1 MSSPSESDPREREQ
15 QAKRGRIL
23 RAALEVCARSGIPA
37 ARMEEVAA
45 LAQVS
50 KGTLYR
56 FFESRE
62 ELLLAAT
69 LDAYERALRG
79 DAAESDPRRGPRERL
94 AHHCDG
100 LAAALAQVGA
110 LARVHYQAWGIA
122 AATPAFEERLLAF
135 LRRIHAE
142 RHARCE
148 ALVREGQDAGV
159 FRADLS
165 PRLVAD
171 ALAAL
176 LAGFVYRATFD
187 ARAATP
193 EALRACI
200 ERLVLASLEVP
211 AAQRPPE
218 SGRL

>member
-1 MSSPSESDPREREQ
+1 MSSSSDLDPRDRKQ
-15 QAKRGRIL
+15 QAKRSRIL

-62 ELLLAAT
+62 DLLLAAT
-69 LDAYERALRG
+69 LEAYESALRG
-79 DAAESDPRRGPRERL
+79 DAVEPDARRSPRERL

-100 LAAALAQVGA
+100 LAAALAQVA
-110 LARVHYQAWGIA
+110 AMARVHYQAWAIA
-122 AATPAFEERLLAF
+122 AATPVFEDRLLGF
-135 LRRIHAE
+135 LRRIHTE

-148 ALVREGQDAGV
+148 ALVIEGQEAGV
-159 FRADLS
+159 FRADVS

-171 ALAAL
+171 ALSAL
-176 LAGFVYRATFD
+176 LAGFIYRATFD
-187 ARAATP
+187 ARGARP
-193 EALRACI
+193 GALRGCI
-200 ERLVLASLEVP
+200 ERFVLASLEVP
-211 AAQRPPE
+211 AAQQAPE